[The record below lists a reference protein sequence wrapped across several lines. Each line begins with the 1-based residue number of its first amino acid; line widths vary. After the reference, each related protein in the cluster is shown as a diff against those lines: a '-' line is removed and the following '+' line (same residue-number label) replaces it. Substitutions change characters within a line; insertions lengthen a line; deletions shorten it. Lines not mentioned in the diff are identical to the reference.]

1 MILNLHLKTKCVGLP
16 SKTVFSAISIV
27 YSLGDLKSFAKPCDT
42 LTEIQNAIIAVG
54 RKDKYAQRTLT
65 FELYCK

>member
-1 MILNLHLKTKCVGLP
+1 
-16 SKTVFSAISIV
+16 V